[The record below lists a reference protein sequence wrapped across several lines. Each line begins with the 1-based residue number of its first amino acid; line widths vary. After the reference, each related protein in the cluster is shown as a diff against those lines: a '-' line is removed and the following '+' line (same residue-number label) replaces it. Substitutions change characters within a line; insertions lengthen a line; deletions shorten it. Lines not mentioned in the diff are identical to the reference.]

1 MPRTDDDSAY
11 ITSPPLAPVLPPTIT
26 TASGLTLSTRDAL
39 PVARAVLLAGA
50 KVLKQIPGGAKK
62 TEYMLER
69 ACFHLT
75 RVRIGKSGPAPSTAV
90 GRGYLLESDPQ
101 DPEPPPTFYPASRF

>member
-1 MPRTDDDSAY
+1 MRTFDDGSAY

-26 TASGLTLSTRDAL
+26 TAQGKSYATRDAI
-39 PVARAVLLAGA
+39 PIARAVLLAGA
-50 KVLKQIPGGAKK
+50 KVLKQIPGGAKA

-75 RVRIGKSGPAPSTAV
+75 RVRIGHDGPAASRPV
-90 GRGYLLESDPQ
+90 GRGYTVESESQ
-101 DPEPPPTFYPASRF
+101 APEPAPSFHPASRL